1 MSSGTSRVKTLLSSP
16 VFVKAVMAVTGIIL
30 FGFVLTHMTGNL
42 KVFQGPEKINEYA
55 EFLRE
60 VGSPVLPRYGLLWIL
75 RIGLLAAVLFHFWA
89 AVVLTLQNRRARPKD
104 YAVKKP
110 IQLDYASRTM
120 RYSGFL
126 IAGYIVYHL
135 LHFTTG
141 QAHPDFVYGDVYR
154 NLVIGFQNPLV
165 VGVYVLVNILLGF
178 HLYHGLWSMFQS
190 LGIDHPAIVNLR
202 RPFAAVFA
210 VVVTLGFLSVP
221 LSIVAGIVS

>member
-1 MSSGTSRVKTLLSSP
+1 MSRVKTLLGSP

-30 FGFVLTHMTGNL
+30 FGFVLSHMAGNL

-60 VGSPVLPRYGLLWIL
+60 VGSPVLPKYGLLWIL

-110 IQLDYASRTM
+110 IQLDFASRTM

-126 IAGYIVYHL
+126 IAGYIIYHL

-141 QAHPDFVYGDVYR
+141 HAHPDFVYGDVYN

-165 VGVYVLVNILLGF
+165 AGVYIVINILLGF

-190 LGIDHPAIVNLR
+190 LGINHPAIVPLR
-202 RPFAAVFA
+202 RPFATVFA
-210 VVVTLGFLSVP
+210 VLVTLGFLSVP
-221 LSIVAGIVS
+221 ISIVTGLVS

>member
-1 MSSGTSRVKTLLSSP
+1 MSRVKALLGSP
-16 VFVKAVMAVTGIIL
+16 VFVKGVMAVTGILL
-30 FGFVLTHMTGNL
+30 FGFVLTHMAGNL

-60 VGSPVLPRYGLLWIL
+60 VGSPVLPKYGLLWIL
-75 RIGLLAAVLFHFWA
+75 RIGLLAAVVFHFWA

-110 IQLDYASRTM
+110 IQMDFASRTM

-126 IAGYIVYHL
+126 VAGYIVYHL

-165 VGVYVLVNILLGF
+165 AGVYIVVNILLGF

-202 RPFAAVFA
+202 RPFAAAFSVI
-210 VVVTLGFLSVP
+210 VTLGFVAVP
-221 LSIVAGIVS
+221 ISIVTGLVS

>member
-1 MSSGTSRVKTLLSSP
+1 MSRVKALLGSP
-16 VFVKAVMAVTGIIL
+16 VFVKGVMAVTGVIL
-30 FGFVLTHMTGNL
+30 FGFVLSHMAGNL

-60 VGSPVLPRYGLLWIL
+60 VGSPVLPKYGLLWIL
-75 RIGLLAAVLFHFWA
+75 RIGLLAAVVFHFWA

-110 IQLDYASRTM
+110 IQLDFASRTM

-126 IAGYIVYHL
+126 VAGYIVYHL

-165 VGVYVLVNILLGF
+165 AGLYIVINILLGL

-190 LGIDHPAIVNLR
+190 LGIDHPAIVNFR
-202 RPFAAVFA
+202 RPFAAIFA
-210 VVVTLGFLSVP
+210 VVVTLGFISVP
-221 LSIVAGIVS
+221 ISIVTGIVS